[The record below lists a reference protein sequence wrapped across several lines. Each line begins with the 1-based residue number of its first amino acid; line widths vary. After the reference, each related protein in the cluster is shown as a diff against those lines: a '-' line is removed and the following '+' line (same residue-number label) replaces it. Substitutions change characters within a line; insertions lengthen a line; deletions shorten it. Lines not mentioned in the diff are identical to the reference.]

1 MLDRVIGKVV
11 EKLLAKRGRA
21 AAVRRA
27 VFLEEMEGRRMLSGD
42 GLAATYFDNDNFTG
56 ATKSRVDST
65 VNFGWGNSAPMSGI
79 GADTYSTRWT
89 GEVEAP
95 ASGAYTFY
103 TQSDDGVR
111 LWVNGQQIVNNWT
124 THATKE
130 NSGVVSLELGKKY
143 AIKLEYFEK
152 YSGATMKLLWS
163 GPGVA
168 KQVVPQ
174 ARLYSGSAATPAPTP
189 VPVTNVGA
197 GDGLAATYYDNENFT
212 GATVLRTDR
221 SIDFN
226 WGTGGPAAGIG
237 GDTFSARWTAQVLAQ
252 QTQEYTF
259 YTLSDDGVRLWV
271 NGQQIINNWTAHA
284 PKENVGRIRL
294 EAGKKYDLKLEYF
307 ERSAGAVL
315 KLYWSGANTAKQIV
329 PTSQLYAVK
338 AVTPPSGIDPTP
350 VPQPEPLPQPIP
362 GGMSNTHGLLGT
374 YYKNINFTDSSVTR
388 YDPQVAFDWGTSSPH
403 EVIGSEQW
411 AARWTGQVVANRTEL
426 HTFHITTDGGARL
439 WVGGKLIVD
448 DWAAHTKREKWG
460 TISLEAGK
468 RYDIKL
474 EFYDDV
480 YQATMQLRWSSAGTA
495 KGFIPSANLFASA
508 PPVLDLGIPGPVAN
522 TGFKVYTN
530 DQVNRRPGSPTDK
543 TLVMD
548 GYNIA
553 KIPIDHKGMNIAVTD
568 LVPGQKAWAY
578 QNITVRNTE
587 ISQVYRTNGYHNDF
601 IRIAGAAGR
610 QDVPINVTLENIWIH
625 DGTAVPILIT
635 DGDYDTIVI
644 RNVKI
649 TGTTVNQLQINT
661 QQVGSV
667 KRIIVENCPGLSV
680 AIVGR
685 TGTIGEAYVRNSP
698 GARVSD
704 SFNQQGT
711 KSGVKI
717 TVMP

>member
-11 EKLLAKRGRA
+11 EKILAKRGRA
-21 AAVRRA
+21 TAAQPAIR
-27 VFLEEMEGRRMLSGD
+27 LEEMEGRRLLAGD

-56 ATKSRVDST
+56 AAQSRVDST
-65 VNFGWGNSAPMSGI
+65 VNFGWGSTAPISGI
-79 GADTYSTRWT
+79 GADTFSARWT

-111 LWVNGQQIVNNWT
+111 LWVNGQQIINDWT
-124 THATKE
+124 AHATKE
-130 NSGVVSLELGKKY
+130 NRGVVSLELGKKY
-143 AIKLEYFEK
+143 SIKLEYFEK

-168 KQVVPQ
+168 KQVIPQ
-174 ARLYSGSAATPAPTP
+174 AKLYSASVAAPVPSP
-189 VPVTNVGA
+189 VPVTNVGT
-197 GDGLAATYYDNENFT
+197 GDGLAATFFDNENLT
-212 GATVLRTDR
+212 GTTATRTDR

-226 WGTGGPAAGIG
+226 WGTGGPASGIG
-237 GDTFSARWTAQVLAQ
+237 GDTFSARWTGQMLAQ
-252 QTQEYTF
+252 HTQEYTF
-259 YTLSDDGVRLWV
+259 HTLSDDGVRLWV

-284 PKENVGRIRL
+284 PTENVGRIRL

-329 PTSQLYAVK
+329 PTTQLYAVRP
-338 AVTPPSGIDPTP
+338 VTPPSGIDPTP
-350 VPQPEPLPQPIP
+350 VPDPDPVPAPT
-362 GGMSNTHGLLGT
+362 GMTNIHGLLGT
-374 YYKNINFTDSSVTR
+374 YYKNINFSGSSVTR

-411 AARWTGQVVANRTEL
+411 AARWTGQVVPNRTEL
-426 HTFHITTDGGARL
+426 HTFHVTTDGGARL
-439 WVGGKLIVD
+439 WVDGKLIVD

-460 TISLEAGK
+460 TIFLDAGK

-495 KGFIPSANLFASA
+495 KAFIPSANLYASA
-508 PPVLDLGIPGPVAN
+508 PPVLDLGIPGPVPN

-543 TLVMD
+543 TLMMD

-578 QNITVRNTE
+578 RDITVRNTE
-587 ISQVYRTNGYHNDF
+587 ISSVYRTNGYHNDF

-610 QDVPINVTLENIWIH
+610 QDVPMNVTLENIWIH

-685 TGTIGEAYVRNSP
+685 AGTIGEAYVRNSP

-717 TVMP
+717 TVLP